1 LKPRIA
7 VGPKPT
13 AWIDNAIDRGGGE
26 TVSVDDAPDG
36 LVWFEF
42 RAPKNLQDYLKKHP
56 GIGWVQL
63 PLAGVED
70 LFQAGVIDDARTWTS
85 AKGAYAEPVAEH
97 ALMLALAGLRSL
109 PTRARARSWGKPAGI
124 SLFDQPVTIVGAGGI
139 TVALLKLL
147 EPFRAKVTVVRQRP
161 EPLEGAIETLGID
174 QLNEGLVSAL
184 VVVLAPALTPRT
196 QKLMGAEQFRAMN
209 NDAWLVNIGR
219 GGLVDTD
226 ALVEALTT
234 HQIGGAAL
242 DVTDPEPLPTGHVLW
257 SLKNC
262 LITPHT
268 ADTHEMI
275 QRLLAERISENVR
288 RFAAG
293 EELMGLVDASL
304 GY

>member
-1 LKPRIA
+1 MKPRLA
-7 VGPKPT
+7 VGPRPT
-13 AWIDNAIDRGGGE
+13 AWIDDAIKKGGGE
-26 TVSVDDAPDG
+26 IVSVDDHPDG
-36 LVWFEF
+36 LIWFEF
-42 RAPKNLQDYLKKHP
+42 RAPKNLRDYLKDHP

-70 LFQAGVIDDARTWTS
+70 LFQADVIDDARTWTS

-97 ALMLALAGLRSL
+97 ALTLALAGLRYL
-109 PTRARARSWGKPAGI
+109 PTRARARSWGKAAGI

-147 EPFRAKVTVVRQRP
+147 EPFRAEVTVVRQRR
-161 EPLEGAIETLGID
+161 EPLEGAARTLGID
-174 QLNEGLVSAL
+174 QLNEGLASAL

-196 QKLMGAEQFRAMN
+196 QQLMGREQFGAMDKN
-209 NDAWLVNIGR
+209 AWLVNIGR

-226 ALVEALTT
+226 ALVDALTT

-242 DVTDPEPLPTGHVLW
+242 DVTDPEPLPTGHTLW

-268 ADTHEMI
+268 ADTQEMI
-275 QRLLAERISENVR
+275 QRLLAERITENVR

-293 EELMGLVDASL
+293 EELVGLVDPSL

>member
-1 LKPRIA
+1 LA
-7 VGPKPT
+7 VGPRPT
-13 AWIDNAIDRGGGE
+13 AWIDDAIATGGGDV
-26 TVSVDDAPDG
+26 VSVDDNPDG

-42 RAPKNLQDYLKKHP
+42 RAPKNLRDYLARHP

-70 LFQAGVIDDARTWTS
+70 LFEAGVIDEARTWTS
-85 AKGAYAEPVAEH
+85 AKGAYGEPVAEH
-97 ALMLALAGLRSL
+97 ALLLALAGLRQL
-109 PTRARARSWGKPAGI
+109 PTRARARSWGKAAGV

-147 EPFRAKVTVVRQRP
+147 EPFRAEVTVVRQRP
-161 EPLEGAIETLGID
+161 DPLMGAAKTLGIG
-174 QLNEGLVSAL
+174 QLNEALASAL
-184 VVVLAPALTPRT
+184 VVVLAPALTRQT
-196 QKLMGAEQFRAMN
+196 YKLIGREQLRAMN
-209 NDAWLVNIGR
+209 KDAWLVNVGR

-226 ALVEALTT
+226 ALAEALASQ
-234 HQIGGAAL
+234 QIGGAAL
-242 DVTDPEPLPTGHVLW
+242 DVTDPEPLPTGHALW

-268 ADTHEMI
+268 ADTQEMI
-275 QRLLAERISENVR
+275 QRMLAQRISENVR

-293 EELMGLVDASL
+293 EELTGLVTPSL